1 MEVFDREPS
10 EVRIPRAVLE
20 AMAAAL
26 SVRTVA
32 MRTWPDGIEWMYPLG
47 TWDEPHLE
55 GFAGP
60 SLRGRAPVRNRLEG
74 VENAVAPLTC
84 SEASFPAGRQMRGV
98 FAPKAPPVSL
108 ALTKA
113 V

>member
-1 MEVFDREPS
+1 MTRGKLDVSPQEWGPVEVFDREPS
-10 EVRIPRAVLE
+10 EVRVPRAALE

-32 MRTWPDGIEWMYPLG
+32 MGTWPDGIEWMYPLG

-60 SLRGRAPVRNRLEG
+60 GLRGRAPRSETGWRVWRM
-74 VENAVAPLTC
+74 PL
-84 SEASFPAGRQMRGV
+84 RH
-98 FAPKAPPVSL
+98 
-108 ALTKA
+108 
-113 V
+113 